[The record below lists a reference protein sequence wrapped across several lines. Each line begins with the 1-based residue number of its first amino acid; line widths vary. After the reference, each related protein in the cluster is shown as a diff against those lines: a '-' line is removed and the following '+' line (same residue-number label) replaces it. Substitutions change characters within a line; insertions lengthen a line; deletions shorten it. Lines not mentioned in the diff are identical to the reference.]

1 MLNEMS
7 KILMVSS
14 GLTYRAINYG
24 GVNKMFLWLG
34 NCLSHNGYEVT
45 FCCIHDRKR
54 SDKIDANVKS
64 IELAVPTYSS
74 FVKNHILF
82 FYHAT
87 SALNKVLKNEKYDY
101 VLNFDG
107 MAFYILLYLK
117 ALHPYLF
124 VVSERAD
131 PNHNHSKLARLKRY
145 LYRYVD
151 VLVCQTEGA
160 RQCFSKVIQSKSI
173 VIPNPVSIPNEK
185 WNRTKTNHSI
195 ASVGRLHI
203 WQKRQDVLI
212 KAFALFCK
220 KYPGYKLNLYGSG
233 PDEVELRQLAKKCNI
248 ENLVIFNGEIC
259 NVQEQLLLN
268 DIFVMSSDFEG
279 IPNALLEAMALGM
292 PVVSTKCSPGGAEFL
307 IKDHENGLLVDCGDE
322 VSLSSA
328 LCEIVANKDQADIYG
343 YAARESVKRF
353 SPEKIIKMWTE
364 IFRQII

>member
-1 MLNEMS
+1 
-7 KILMVSS
+7 MVSS

-117 ALHPYLF
+117 IYHPF
-124 VVSERAD
+124 RFIVSERAD
-131 PNHNHSKLARLKRY
+131 PNYNHSKLARLKRF

-151 VLVCQTEGA
+151 ILVCQTEGA
-160 RQCFSKVIQSKSI
+160 KKCFPKVIQSKSI
-173 VIPNPVSIPNEK
+173 VIPNPIYIPNEK
-185 WNRTKTNHSI
+185 WQREKVNPSI
-195 ASVGRLHI
+195 ANVGRLHI

-212 KAFALFCK
+212 KAFSFIHK
-220 KYPGYKLNLYGSG
+220 SYPKYELNLYGSG
-233 PDEVELRQLAKKCNI
+233 PDEEKLRQLAKEYGI
-248 ENLVIFNGEIC
+248 EKVVFFHGEIK
-259 NVQEQLLLN
+259 NVQEQLLFN
-268 DIFVMSSDFEG
+268 EIFVLTSDFEG

-292 PVVSTKCSPGGAEFL
+292 PVISTKCSPGGAELL
-307 IKDHENGLLVDCGDE
+307 INDHENGLLVDCDD
-322 VSLSSA
+322 VHSLYRA
-328 LCEIVANKDQADIYG
+328 FCEMVTKKEMADMFG
-343 YAARESVKRF
+343 VAARESVRRF
-353 SPEKIIKMWTE
+353 SPEII
-364 IFRQII
+364 IRQWIDVFQ